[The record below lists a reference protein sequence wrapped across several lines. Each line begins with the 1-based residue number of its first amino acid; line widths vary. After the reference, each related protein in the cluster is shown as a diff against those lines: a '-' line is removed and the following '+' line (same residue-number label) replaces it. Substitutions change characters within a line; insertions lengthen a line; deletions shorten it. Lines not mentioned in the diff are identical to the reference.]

1 MAYLEGVYTLV
12 KRDETVSK
20 DILVGFEKEYPKVA
34 KESNIDDILKALKA
48 KHKE

>member
-1 MAYLEGVYTLV
+1 MV

-20 DILVGFEKEYPKVA
+20 DILVGFEKEYPKVS
-34 KESNIDDILKALKA
+34 KESNIDDILIALKA